1 MEKILIDNVLKVDF
15 SIVSEVTIRNLDL
28 AFDSGI
34 KTLSIKEILNMSE
47 NSNDLVLF
55 KSNNDKIEFQKEE
68 GWSKSDIQLLDD
80 GVKFD
85 VWTVVSGEEKLVVKI
100 ENPIFEI

>member
-1 MEKILIDNVLKVDF
+1 MEKLVLADEIQVDF
-15 SIVSEVTIRNLDL
+15 SKISELTIRNLDF

-34 KTLSIKEILNMSE
+34 KKLSIQEIMNMSE
-47 NSNDLVLF
+47 DSSDLVLF

>member
-85 VWTVVSGEEKLVVKI
+85 VWTVVSGDEKLVVKI